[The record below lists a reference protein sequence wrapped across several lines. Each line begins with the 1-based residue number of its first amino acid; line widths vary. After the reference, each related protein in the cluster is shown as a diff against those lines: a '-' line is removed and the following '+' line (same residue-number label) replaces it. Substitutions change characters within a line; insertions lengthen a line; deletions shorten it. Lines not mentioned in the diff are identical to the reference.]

1 VESSKPSK
9 AVSNT
14 ESKVFITTSA
24 IEETFMEDIAIRVE
38 VPSLLTRAPS
48 APKKKRRGKKSKMN
62 ISVKEN
68 E

>member
-1 VESSKPSK
+1 
-9 AVSNT
+9 
-14 ESKVFITTSA
+14 
-24 IEETFMEDIAIRVE
+24 MEDIAIRVE